1 MSYSTHVIRAMAENI
16 HHGRLT
22 IESLASLCMAAP
34 ATPELFTETMREIGR
49 STKAVAA

>member
-1 MSYSTHVIRAMAENI
+1 MSYSAHVIRAMADHI

-34 ATPELFTETMREIGR
+34 ATPELFTETMEEICR
-49 STKAVAA
+49 NTKAVVA